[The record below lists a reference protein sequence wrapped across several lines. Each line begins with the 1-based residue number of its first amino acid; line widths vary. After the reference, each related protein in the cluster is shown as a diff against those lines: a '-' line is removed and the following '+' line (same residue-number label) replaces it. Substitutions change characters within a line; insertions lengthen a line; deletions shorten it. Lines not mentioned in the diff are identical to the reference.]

1 MIEDIKSFFWFLSKG
16 PKYYSTLFALILTK
30 LKPTKDSDKHTEIA
44 KRWCEDNISTINE
57 CLLSIGIN
65 EENLTLEEAFIPDYK
80 REISKIIDN
89 SASDFGGPGH
99 TDLIY
104 TICEKLKIRNAI
116 ETGVAYG
123 WSSAA
128 ILKSISKRDGRLTSI
143 DMPMLK
149 QTDYDLIG
157 VAIEKDDRKNW
168 ELRREPDRHALP
180 IAISRMKNG
189 IELIHYDS
197 DKSYY
202 GRKWSQELIWKNLKK
217 GGIFISDDIEDNTAF
232 MEFVTENN
240 LKFSILE
247 FEKKFVGVIKKNL

>member
-16 PKYYSTLFALILTK
+16 PKYYSTLFSLIITK
-30 LKPTKDSDKHTEIA
+30 FKPIKDSDRHIKIA
-44 KRWCEDNISTINE
+44 KRWCQDNISTINE

-65 EENLTLEEAFIPDYK
+65 EENLILEEAFTKDYK
-80 REISKIIDN
+80 WKISKIIDN

-104 TICEKLKIRNAI
+104 TICEKLKIRNVV

-128 ILKSISKRDGRLTSI
+128 ILKSISKRDGRLISI

-157 VAIEKDDRKNW
+157 VAIEKNYRKNW
-168 ELRREPDRHALP
+168 ELRREPDRYALP
-180 IAISRMKNG
+180 KTISKMKNG
-189 IELIHYDS
+189 IELFHYDS

-202 GRKWSQELIWKNLKK
+202 GRKWSQEIIWKNLKK